1 MSSAASNILVLARR
15 RGIDS
20 PRQSRASEDG
30 ATEHAPDAQGT
41 LEHPA
46 TEAIARR
53 WSSVAPAL
61 HEDQGVITA
70 TRPVEPQ
77 VPGELPSIWQL
88 QVFEAVA
95 RYESVTQASAV
106 LLRSQPAITSC
117 LAKLE
122 LLLGISVLERSTT
135 GTYLTP
141 AGLAALVRTRRI
153 LQAASEAVSL
163 LESTRNCSP
172 QLLASGITRTQMRYL
187 IAIEETGS
195 FRSAAR
201 TLGIGEASLQRAART
216 LEQNLGARLFKRTAS
231 SVKTTDAG
239 REFAKRLKNVSSQI
253 AAMVDVLGTYELPK
267 ERCVTV
273 GVLLLDP
280 TILIVNA
287 IRELSAQFPE
297 TRVVVVSGT
306 YDALL
311 TKLLRDE
318 IDFMIGILK
327 QPDPSFDFVE
337 EPLYRERYCVVA
349 RRDHPLTADNAVTVE
364 ALRHYQ
370 WVLPPKGSPRRE
382 AYEHIFSEGAPP
394 TASIETYSL
403 STIRITLWDTEMLTV
418 LSWTEVLSERR
429 FGLLAPLSIEVPW
442 DEPLVGITTKREW
455 QPNEVQS
462 AFLTNLKRNAAAIG
476 GAGAADDAAKNG

>member
-1 MSSAASNILVLARR
+1 MSSTASNILVLTRR
-15 RGIDS
+15 RDVDS
-20 PRQSRASEDG
+20 PLHSQVEDDG
-30 ATEHAPDAQGT
+30 ATGPTPDARRIF
-41 LEHPA
+41 EHPA
-46 TEAIARR
+46 TEAMTRR
-53 WSSVAPAL
+53 WSRAAPSL
-61 HEDQGVITA
+61 HDDEGVTTA
-70 TRPVEPQ
+70 TQPVEPQ
-77 VPGELPSIWQL
+77 MPGELPSIWQL

-95 RYESVTQASAV
+95 RYESVTQASTV

-117 LAKLE
+117 LAKFE
-122 LLLGISVLERSTT
+122 LLLGLNVLERSTT

-163 LESTRNCSP
+163 LGSTRNCSS
-172 QLLASGITRTQMRYL
+172 QLLAAGITRTQMRYL
-187 IAIEETGS
+187 IAIEEAGS

-216 LEQNLGARLFKRTAS
+216 LEHNLGAKLFKRTAS
-231 SVKTTDAG
+231 SVRTTDAG
-239 REFAKRLKNVSSQI
+239 REFAKRLRNVSSQI
-253 AAMVDVLGTYELPK
+253 AAMVDVLGAYELPK

-287 IRELSAQFPE
+287 IRELSAQFPD

-349 RRDHPLTADNAVTVE
+349 RRDHPLNADNAVTVE
-364 ALRHYQ
+364 ALRSYQ

-442 DEPLVGITTKREW
+442 DGPLVGITTKQEW
-455 QPNEVQS
+455 QPNEVQT
-462 AFLTNLKRNAAAIG
+462 AFLSNLKRNAAAIG
-476 GAGAADDAAKNG
+476 GAAAADEAAKNG